1 MALSCPGCGAV
12 VRGSP
17 ERRLLRCDD
26 CGARIKTRPVSGEGE
41 RAYEVELLGKAE
53 TRRRVVLPWT
63 PADTQRLHAWLLWS
77 SAVTLGLAGLLFVL
91 ARFWR

>member
-17 ERRLLRCDD
+17 ERRLLRCDG
-26 CGARIKTRPVSGEGE
+26 CGARIKARPVSGEGE
-41 RAYEVELLGKAE
+41 RAYEVELLGRAE
-53 TRRRVVLPWT
+53 TRRRVELPWT

-77 SAVTLGLAGLLFVL
+77 SAVTLGLAALLFVL

>member
-1 MALSCPGCGAV
+1 MALSCPGCGAA

-17 ERRLLRCDD
+17 ERRLLRCDG
-26 CGARIKTRPVSGEGE
+26 CGGRIKTRPVSGEGE

-53 TRRRVVLPWT
+53 TRRRVELPWT
-63 PADTQRLHAWLLWS
+63 PTDTQRLHAWLLWS